1 MNTRQIMRK
10 YGIRADKSLGQHFL
24 VEEEPIYAM
33 LEAADIGEEDGVL
46 EIGPGLG
53 VLTTALAQRAKKVVA
68 VEKDRDLLPIL
79 EKVTKNYKNI
89 CIIQDDVLKLDMA
102 RLRDDCFG
110 ANFKV
115 VANLPYY
122 ITSPIIMKIVEY
134 RHIIPAAVLMVQREV
149 GLRLS
154 ASPGTKAYGILSIAV
169 QLYADV
175 SFVCDVPRDYFEPA
189 PKVESAVVKLS
200 LLPEPRI
207 PLVDEAL
214 FFRVVE
220 GAFGQRRKNIKNAL
234 KRSTISGIGAEG
246 IDEALR
252 LSDINSTRRGETLTL
267 EEFARL
273 TEEVYRLFKS

>member
-252 LSDINSTRRGETLTL
+252 LSDIDPTRRGETLTL